1 MTETFYG
8 EFYGFASAPFHITPD
23 PRLLFPTKTHHA
35 ALGAVE
41 YGIKAGKGFIVVTGE
56 VGVGKTTVLKT
67 CLDGLDP
74 KAIKVIY
81 LLNPALTTTELYR
94 EILDGLDV
102 PPPPA
107 LTDSDAVRLLFGTLL
122 AVHREGM
129 QVVLSI
135 DEAQRMPEETLESL
149 RLLSNL
155 ETRRQKLLQI
165 VLVGQPELEEVL
177 AKHHLRQL
185 AQRIAV
191 RAHIA
196 PLSLLE
202 SCRYIDHRARLAG
215 RSGRRRLFTMPA
227 RLYLAYV
234 ARGIPRTI
242 NIVCDNALI
251 NGYGHGARTVSLGI
265 AREAYKAMRPASP
278 LRRAGVVTAAAIAL
292 AGLAGSAELVR
303 RHFLTP
309 QASPPAAPAVAH
321 NAPPPAAEQSKS
333 PTTPMKQ
340 NSSDEAPGAP
350 LTAKDDSAAQTSSVV
365 PPPSGEQA
373 PPAEPHGEAGSPAPT
388 GSPAAGLFAAANSP
402 ASADSHVAANPAV
415 TPIPPV
421 AADSS
426 AAAPS
431 PAGADAPD
439 SAAAQD
445 PRSDARRVVR
455 GGDTLYRLC
464 VETYG
469 TCDPGTL
476 RAITSRNPQIGK
488 NGKIHAGEVIYLPR
502 PTGGQ

>member
-8 EFYGFASAPFHITPD
+8 EFYGFVSAPFHITPD
-23 PRLLFPTKTHHA
+23 PRLLFPTETHHA

-67 CLDGLDP
+67 CLDALDP
-74 KAIKVIY
+74 KAIKVIH
-81 LLNPALTTTELYR
+81 LLNPALTKTELYG

-102 PPPPA
+102 PVPPG

-129 QVVLSI
+129 QIVLSI
-135 DEAQRMPEETLESL
+135 DEAQRVPEETLESL

-185 AQRIAV
+185 AQRVAV
-191 RAHIA
+191 RARIA
-196 PLSLLE
+196 PLSLRE

-215 RSGRRRLFTMPA
+215 RSGKRRLFTLPA
-227 RLYLAYV
+227 LLYLAYV

-251 NGYGHGARTVSLGI
+251 NGYGHGAKTVSLRI
-265 AREAYKAMRPASP
+265 ARESYMAMGLASP
-278 LRRAGVVTAAAIAL
+278 LRRAGVVTAAVIAL

-303 RHFLTP
+303 RHFATP
-309 QASPPAAPAVAH
+309 QANPHAAAPTAGR
-321 NAPPPAAEQSKS
+321 NAPPPAEESKS
-333 PTTPMKQ
+333 LTPPMGE
-340 NSSDEAPGAP
+340 NTSGEALSAP
-350 LTAKDDSAAQTSSVV
+350 LTPMGDSPLQTFGIPPV
-365 PPPSGEQA
+365 PGGEG
-373 PPAEPHGEAGSPAPT
+373 PPAEPHEAANPS
-388 GSPAAGLFAAANSP
+388 AAASSPSVSDSP
-402 ASADSHVAANPAV
+402 ASA
-415 TPIPPV
+415 
-421 AADSS
+421 
-426 AAAPS
+426 AAP
-431 PAGADAPD
+431 DR
-439 SAAAQD
+439 
-445 PRSDARRVVR
+445 RSDAHRVVR
-455 GGDTLYRLC
+455 SGDTLYRLC

-469 TCDPGTL
+469 SCDQQIL
-476 RAITSRNPQIGK
+476 RAIKSRNPQIAE
-488 NGKIHAGEVIYLPR
+488 NGKIQVGEVIYLPR
-502 PTGGQ
+502 HPGG